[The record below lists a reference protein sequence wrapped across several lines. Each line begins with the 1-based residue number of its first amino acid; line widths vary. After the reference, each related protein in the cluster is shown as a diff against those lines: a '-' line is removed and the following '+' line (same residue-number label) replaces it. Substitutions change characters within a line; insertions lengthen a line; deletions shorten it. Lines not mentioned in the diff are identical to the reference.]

1 MSRIAEGEG
10 SELSKRGAVVWFIV
24 GAGMGC
30 AQLAYGLIKW
40 PRDVDRPILRYAFAA
55 VMGAAVYGSIL
66 WMADRLLGG

>member
-1 MSRIAEGEG
+1 
-10 SELSKRGAVVWFIV
+10 VVWFIV

-30 AQLAYGLIKW
+30 AQLAYRLIKW

-66 WMADRLLGG
+66 WMAARFRLLGG